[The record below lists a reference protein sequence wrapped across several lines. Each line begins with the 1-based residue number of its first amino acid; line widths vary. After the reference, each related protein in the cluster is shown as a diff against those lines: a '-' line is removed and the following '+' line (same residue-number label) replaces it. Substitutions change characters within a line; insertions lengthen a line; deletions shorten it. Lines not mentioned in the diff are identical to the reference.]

1 MENTKIV
8 EYALSTSD
16 NPYNPFQDFDK
27 WFAFDEGKGY
37 HSSEYLARVME
48 DNSGLGELEQI
59 LAKNIA
65 IEEILR
71 FNLTGNYIKVK
82 EDDVIN
88 VKTS

>member
-1 MENTKIV
+1 MEKTKII

-16 NPYNPFQDFDK
+16 NPYNPFHEFDK

-65 IEEILR
+65 IEEILHY
-71 FNLTGNYIKVK
+71 NLTGNYIKVK
-82 EDDVIN
+82 EDDVIS
-88 VKTS
+88 VKTP